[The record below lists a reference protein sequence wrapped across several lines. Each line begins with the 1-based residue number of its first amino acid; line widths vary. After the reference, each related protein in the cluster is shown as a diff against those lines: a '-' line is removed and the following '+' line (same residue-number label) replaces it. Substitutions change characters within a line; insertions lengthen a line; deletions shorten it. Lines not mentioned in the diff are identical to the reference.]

1 MKAIRVEKQGGPE
14 VMAYQDFELPP
25 PGPDQIRVKLEAIGV
40 NFRDLYQRSGEYPM
54 KLPYTPGTE
63 GAGTVTAVGHEV
75 SGFEVGDRVGYY
87 GALGAYAEISN
98 VPARRA
104 MKLPDGCSFDRAAAV
119 MGQGTTAHYLV
130 HSCYPL
136 KSGET
141 CLVHAAAGGLGL
153 LMVQMAK
160 RIGARVIG
168 TTSTESK
175 AEAAR
180 EAGCDEVII
189 YTEQDFEAE
198 VKRITDGAGV
208 HVVYDSVGKTTFD
221 QSLRCLRRRGYMVL
235 CGQSAGPV
243 PPFNPR
249 VLNSLGSLYLT
260 RPSGIDYSATRE
272 EMEWRL
278 NDVLGWVA
286 SGELKVTIDSVTP
299 LADAAD
305 THIRL
310 AGRGTVGKLLLRP

>member
-1 MKAIRVEKQGGPE
+1 MKAIRVEEQGGPG
-14 VMAYQDFELPP
+14 VMVCQDFELPP
-25 PGPDQIRVKLEAIGV
+25 PAPGQVQIKQEAIGV
-40 NFRDLYQRSGEYPM
+40 NFRDIYQRSGEYPM

-63 GAGTVTAVGHEV
+63 GAGTLTALGDGVTDF
-75 SGFEVGDRVGYY
+75 SVGDRVGYY
-87 GALGAYAEISN
+87 GALGAYAEATN
-98 VPARRA
+98 VPTRRVIN
-104 MKLPDGCSFDRAAAV
+104 LPDDCSFEGAAAV

-136 KSGET
+136 KEGET

-160 RIGARVIG
+160 RLGATVIG
-168 TTSTESK
+168 TVSTHAK
-175 AEAAR
+175 AEAAK
-180 EAGCDEVII
+180 AVGCDEVII

-198 VKRITDGAGV
+198 VKRITGNAGV

-221 QSLRCLRRRGYMVL
+221 QSLKCLRRRGYLVL
-235 CGQSAGPV
+235 CGQSSGPV

-260 RPSGIDYSATRE
+260 RPSGVDYSSTRE
-272 EMEWRL
+272 ELEWRL
-278 NDVLGWVA
+278 NDVLSWVA
-286 SGELKVTIDSVTP
+286 SGDLNVTIDSITP
-299 LADAAD
+299 LTQAPD

-310 AGRGTVGKLLLRP
+310 ASRATIGKLLLKP

>member
-1 MKAIRVEKQGGPE
+1 MVCR
-14 VMAYQDFELPP
+14 DFELSP
-25 PGPDQIRVKLEAIGV
+25 PGPDQVQVKLEAIGV

-63 GAGTVTAVGHEV
+63 GAGTVTAVGQEV
-75 SGFEVGDRVGYY
+75 SGFRVGDRVGYY
-87 GALGAYAEISN
+87 GALGAYAELSN
-98 VPARRA
+98 VPARRVIR
-104 MKLPDGCSFDRAAAV
+104 LPDDCSLERAAAV

-136 KSGET
+136 KEGET

-168 TTSTESK
+168 TTSTETK
-175 AEAAR
+175 AEVAR
-180 EAGCDEVII
+180 GAGADEVII

-198 VKRITDGAGV
+198 VKRITAGAGV

-310 AGRGTVGKLLLRP
+310 ASRGTVGKLLLRP

>member
-1 MKAIRVEKQGGPE
+1 MV
-14 VMAYQDFELPP
+14 YQDFELPSP
-25 PGPDQIRVKLEAIGV
+25 APDQVQVKLAAIGV

-63 GAGTVTAVGHEV
+63 GAGTISAVGEDV
-75 SGFEVGDRVGYY
+75 GGLEVGDRVGYY
-87 GALGAYAEISN
+87 GALGAYAEASN
-98 VPARRA
+98 VPARRVIR
-104 MKLPDGCSFDRAAAV
+104 LPDDCSFERAAAV

-160 RIGARVIG
+160 RTGARVIG
-168 TTSTESK
+168 TTSTQAK
-175 AEAAR
+175 AEAAMGL
-180 EAGCDEVII
+180 GCDEVII
-189 YTEQDFEAE
+189 YTEQDFEVE
-198 VKRITDGAGV
+198 VKRITGGAGV

-221 QSLRCLRRRGYMVL
+221 RSLRCLRRRGYMVL
-235 CGQSAGPV
+235 CGQSSGPV

-260 RPSGIDYSATRE
+260 RPSGVDYSSSRE

-278 NDVLGWVA
+278 NDVLSWVA
-286 SGELKVTIDSVTP
+286 SGALKVTIDSVTP
-299 LADAAD
+299 LEQAAE

-310 AGRGTVGKLLLRP
+310 ASRGTVGKLLLRP

>member
-1 MKAIRVEKQGGPE
+1 MKAIRVEEQGGPE
-14 VMAYQDFELPP
+14 VMVYQDFELPN
-25 PGPDQIRVKLEAIGV
+25 PGPDQVQVKLEAIGV

-54 KLPYTPGTE
+54 NLPYTPGTE
-63 GAGTVTAVGHEV
+63 GAGTVTAVGQEV
-75 SGFEVGDRVGYY
+75 NGFGVGDRVGYY
-87 GALGAYAEISN
+87 GALGAYAEMSN
-98 VPARRA
+98 VAARRVI
-104 MKLPDGCSFDRAAAV
+104 KLPDDCSFERAAAV

-136 KSGET
+136 QAGET

-168 TTSTESK
+168 TTSTETK
-175 AEAAR
+175 AEVAKAV
-180 EAGCDEVII
+180 GCDDVII

-198 VKRITDGAGV
+198 VKRITDGVGV

-299 LADAAD
+299 LAEAAQ

-310 AGRGTVGKLLLRP
+310 ASRGTVGKLLLRP

>member
-1 MKAIRVEKQGGPE
+1 MV
-14 VMAYQDFELPP
+14 YQDFELPP
-25 PGPDQIRVKLEAIGV
+25 PGPDQVQVKLEAIGV

-63 GAGTVTAVGHEV
+63 GAGTITAVGQEV

-87 GALGAYAEISN
+87 GALGAYAEMSN
-98 VPARRA
+98 VATRCIIN
-104 MKLPDGCSFDRAAAV
+104 LPDDCSFERAAAV

-130 HSCYPL
+130 HSCYSL
-136 KSGET
+136 KAGET

-168 TTSTESK
+168 TTSTEAK
-175 AEAAR
+175 AEVAR
-180 EAGCDEVII
+180 GVGCDEVII
-189 YTEQDFEAE
+189 YTEQDFEVE

-235 CGQSAGPV
+235 CGQSSGPV

-260 RPSGIDYSATRE
+260 RPSGVDYSSSRE

-278 NDVLGWVA
+278 NDVLSWVA

-299 LADAAD
+299 LSQAAD

-310 AGRGTVGKLLLRP
+310 ASRGTVGKLLLRP

>member
-1 MKAIRVEKQGGPE
+1 MKAIRVEEQGGPE
-14 VMAYQDFELPP
+14 VMVYQDFELPP
-25 PGPDQIRVKLEAIGV
+25 PASDQVQVKLATIGV

-63 GAGTVTAVGHEV
+63 GAGMVVAVGGGV
-75 SGFEVGDRVGYY
+75 SGFAVGDRVGYY
-87 GALGAYAEISN
+87 GALGAYAEMSN
-98 VPARRA
+98 VPARRIIR
-104 MKLPDGCSFDRAAAV
+104 LPDDCSFDRAAAV

-160 RIGARVIG
+160 HIGARVIG
-168 TTSTESK
+168 TTSTQVK
-175 AEAAR
+175 ADIAR
-180 EAGCDEVII
+180 GVGCDEVII

-198 VKRITDGAGV
+198 VLRITDGAGA

-235 CGQSAGPV
+235 CGQSSGPV

-260 RPSGIDYSATRE
+260 RPSGVDYSSTRD

-278 NDVLGWVA
+278 NDVLSWVA
-286 SGELKVTIDSVTP
+286 TGELKVTIDSVTP
-299 LADAAD
+299 LAEAAE

-310 AGRGTVGKLLLRP
+310 ANRGTMGKLLLRP

>member
-1 MKAIRVEKQGGPE
+1 MKAIRVEEQGDPE
-14 VMAYQDFELPP
+14 VMVYQDFELPP
-25 PGPDQIRVKLEAIGV
+25 PTPHQVQIEHEAIGV

-63 GAGTVTAVGHEV
+63 GAGTITAVGEKV
-75 SGFEVGDRVGYY
+75 TGLGVGDRVGYY
-87 GALGAYAEISN
+87 GALGAYAEITN
-98 VPARRA
+98 VPARRVI
-104 MKLPDGCSFDRAAAV
+104 KLPDDCSFERAGAV

-136 KSGET
+136 KEGET

-160 RIGARVIG
+160 RLGATVIG
-168 TTSTESK
+168 TASTQAKTK
-175 AEAAR
+175 AAKA
-180 EAGCDEVII
+180 AGCDEVIN

-198 VKRITDGAGV
+198 VKRITGDAGV
-208 HVVYDSVGKTTFD
+208 HVVYDSVGKTTFN
-221 QSLRCLRRRGYMVL
+221 QSLRCLRRRGYMIL
-235 CGQSAGPV
+235 CGQSSGPV

-260 RPSGIDYSATRE
+260 RPSGVDYSSTRD

-278 NDVLGWVA
+278 NDVLSWVA

-299 LADAAD
+299 LVEAAE

-310 AGRGTVGKLLLRP
+310 ASRGTVGKLLLKP

>member
-1 MKAIRVEKQGGPE
+1 MV
-14 VMAYQDFELPP
+14 YQDFELPP
-25 PGPDQIRVKLEAIGV
+25 PAPDQIQVKLSAIGV

-63 GAGTVTAVGHEV
+63 GAGIVVSVGKDVTDFG
-75 SGFEVGDRVGYY
+75 VGDRVGYY
-87 GALGAYAEISN
+87 GALGAYAEMSN
-98 VPARRA
+98 VPERRA
-104 MKLPDGCSFDRAAAV
+104 IRLPDNCSFERAAAV

-168 TTSTESK
+168 TTSTQAK
-175 AEAAR
+175 AEVAMGV
-180 EAGCDEVII
+180 GCDDVII
-189 YTEQDFEAE
+189 YTEQDFEVE

-235 CGQSAGPV
+235 CGQSSGPV

-260 RPSGIDYSATRE
+260 RPSGVDYSSTRD

-286 SGELKVTIDSVTP
+286 TGELKVTIDSVTP
-299 LADAAD
+299 LAEAAE

-310 AGRGTVGKLLLRP
+310 ASRGTVGKLLLKP

>member
-1 MKAIRVEKQGGPE
+1 MVC
-14 VMAYQDFELPP
+14 QDVELPP
-25 PGPDQIRVKLEAIGV
+25 PAPDQVQVGLEAIGV

-63 GAGTVTAVGHEV
+63 GAGTILAVGDEV
-75 SGFEVGDRVGYY
+75 SGFGVGDRVGYY
-87 GALGAYAEISN
+87 GALGAYGEMSN

-104 MKLPDGCSFDRAAAV
+104 IKLPDDCSFERAAAV

-136 KSGET
+136 KAGET

-160 RIGARVIG
+160 RMGATVIG
-168 TTSTESK
+168 TTSTEGK
-175 AEAAR
+175 AEAAKA
-180 EAGCDEVII
+180 AGADEVII
-189 YTEQDFEAE
+189 YTEQDFEVE

-235 CGQSAGPV
+235 CGQSSGPV

-260 RPSGIDYSATRE
+260 RPSGVDYSSSRE

-278 NDVLGWVA
+278 NDVLSWVA

-299 LADAAD
+299 LEQAAK

-310 AGRGTVGKLLLRP
+310 ASRGTVGKLLLRP